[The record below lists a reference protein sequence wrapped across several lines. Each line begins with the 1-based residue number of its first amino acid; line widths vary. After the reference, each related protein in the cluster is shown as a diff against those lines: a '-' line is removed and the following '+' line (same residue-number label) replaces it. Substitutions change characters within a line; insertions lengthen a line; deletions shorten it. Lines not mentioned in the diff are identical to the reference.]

1 MVCMCACVFV
11 CLCVFMSVCVYVG
24 MWVRGCVRAWGEV
37 GRGEERGEKEREGL
51 RNFPSHSTP
60 QKSRRCTFQRICCT
74 LRDRSGPQNTV
85 AHARVKLPS
94 QLFTGVPWYV
104 NSLHDDELGGLLP

>member
-1 MVCMCACVFV
+1 MC
-11 CLCVFMSVCVYVG
+11 VCVYVC
-24 MWVRGCVRAWGEV
+24 MWVCGCVSV
-37 GRGEERGEKEREGL
+37 GREEERGDERGEKEREGL
-51 RNFPSHSTP
+51 RNFPSHPTP
-60 QKSRRCTFQRICCT
+60 LKSHRCTFQRICCT

-94 QLFTGVPWYV
+94 QFFTGVPWYV